1 LFWLLK
7 SSGVVI
13 GAFVLFWG
21 GGIRDGAGVDFGL
34 KMLSAIPERA
44 SVMSDAADE
53 AAVD

>member
-13 GAFVLFWG
+13 GAFELFLG
-21 GGIRDGAGVDFGL
+21 GVIRDGAGVDFGL
-34 KMLSAIPERA
+34 KMLSAMLERS
-44 SVMSDAADE
+44 SVTSDAADV